1 MNSRLA
7 LRGLAYN
14 GFACVHFLKH
24 ILSRYT
30 IFVWGLL
37 KPLGIW
43 GAFGIAAIDA
53 AFLGLP
59 LDPVVAGYVYN
70 DRTHFFLYALMASAG
85 SAIGSLIIYGIGY
98 EGGELLLRK
107 RMSGER
113 FDRIRRSFEKR
124 EFWALMVP
132 SMLPPPAPFK
142 LFVLSAGVFEM
153 HFTQFLLAIFCGRM
167 VRFLLLSILTLFF
180 GPHVITI
187 AGVLLHKHPALTF
200 GSAVAVVLV
209 IYLIYRLW
217 REPVVE
223 LEHELEEKG

>member
-1 MNSRLA
+1 VSF
-7 LRGLAYN
+7 LR
-14 GFACVHFLKH
+14 H

-43 GAFGIAAIDA
+43 GAFGIAAMDA

-70 DRTHFFLYALMASAG
+70 DRSRFLLYALMASAG
-85 SAIGSLIIYGIGY
+85 SAIGSLIIYAIGY

-107 RMSGER
+107 RISEQR
-113 FDRIRRSFEKR
+113 FQKIRASFEKR

-167 VRFLLLSILTLFF
+167 VRFLVLSALTLVF
-180 GPHVITI
+180 GPHVATF
-187 AGVLLHKHPALTF
+187 AGVLIHKHLALTL
-200 GSAVAVVLV
+200 GSAVAVILAAYV
-209 IYLIYRLW
+209 IYRLW

-223 LEHELEEKG
+223 LEHGLEKKG

>member
-1 MNSRLA
+1 M
-7 LRGLAYN
+7 
-14 GFACVHFLKH
+14 KH

-30 IFVWGLL
+30 VFVWGLL
-37 KPLGIW
+37 KPLGVW
-43 GAFGIAAIDA
+43 GAFGIAAVDA

-59 LDPVVAGYVYN
+59 LDPVVAGYVYG
-70 DRTHFFLYALMASAG
+70 DRSRFLLYALMAAAG
-85 SAIGSLIIYGIGY
+85 SAVGSLIIYWIGY

-107 RMSGER
+107 RMSQRR
-113 FDRIRRSFEKR
+113 FDKICSSFQKR

-153 HFTQFLLAIFCGRM
+153 HLTRFLLAIFCGRM
-167 VRFLLLSILTLFF
+167 VRFLILSLLTLFF
-180 GPHVITI
+180 GPHIVSF
-187 AGVLLHKHPALTF
+187 AGVLIHKHLPLTIV
-200 GSAVAVVLV
+200 SAIIMVVI

-223 LEHELEEKG
+223 LEHELEK

>member
-1 MNSRLA
+1 M
-7 LRGLAYN
+7 
-14 GFACVHFLKH
+14 HFLKH

-37 KPLGIW
+37 KPLGVW

-59 LDPVVAGYVYN
+59 LDPVVAGYVYS
-70 DRTHFFLYALMASAG
+70 DRSRFLLYAVMASAG
-85 SAIGSLIIYGIGY
+85 SALGSLIIYAIGY

-107 RMSGER
+107 RISGQR
-113 FDRIRRSFEKR
+113 FDRIRSSFEKR
-124 EFWALMVP
+124 EFWALMIP

-153 HFTQFLLAIFCGRM
+153 HFTHFLLSIFCGRM
-167 VRFLLLSILTLFF
+167 VRFLVLSVLTLFF
-180 GPHVITI
+180 GPHFISF
-187 AGVLLHKHPALTF
+187 AGVLINKHLTLTI
-200 GSAVAVVLV
+200 GSAVVVILV

-223 LEHELEEKG
+223 LEHELEKKR

>member
-1 MNSRLA
+1 M
-7 LRGLAYN
+7 
-14 GFACVHFLKH
+14 HFLKH

-37 KPLGIW
+37 KPLGLW
-43 GAFGIAAIDA
+43 GAFGIAAVDA

-70 DRTHFFLYALMASAG
+70 DRSRFLLYAVMASAG
-85 SAIGSLIIYGIGY
+85 SALGSLIIYAIGY

-107 RMSGER
+107 RLSSQR
-113 FDRIRRSFEKR
+113 FDRIRASFEKH
-124 EFWALMVP
+124 EFWALMLP

-153 HFTQFLLAIFCGRM
+153 HFTQFLLAVFCGRM
-167 VRFLLLSILTLFF
+167 VRFLMLSALTLMF
-180 GPHVITI
+180 GPHVASF
-187 AGVLLHKHPALTF
+187 AGILLHKHLALTL
-200 GSAVAVVLV
+200 GSAVAVIVFAYV
-209 IYLIYRLW
+209 IYRLW

-223 LEHELEEKG
+223 LEHELEHKG

>member
-1 MNSRLA
+1 MS
-7 LRGLAYN
+7 
-14 GFACVHFLKH
+14 FLKH

-30 IFVWGLL
+30 VFVWALL
-37 KPLGIW
+37 KPLGVW
-43 GAFGIAAIDA
+43 GAFGIAAMDA

-70 DRTHFFLYALMASAG
+70 DRSRFLLYAVMASAG
-85 SAIGSLIIYGIGY
+85 SALGSLIIYGIGY

-107 RMSGER
+107 RISHQR
-113 FDRIRRSFEKR
+113 FEKIRGSFEKR

-167 VRFLLLSILTLFF
+167 VRFLVLSLLTLVF
-180 GPHVITI
+180 GPHVVTF
-187 AGVLLHKHPALTF
+187 AGVLLHKHLALTL
-200 GSAVAVVLV
+200 GSAAAVILFAYV
-209 IYLIYRLW
+209 IYRLW
-217 REPVVE
+217 REPIVE
-223 LEHELEEKG
+223 LEHELEK

>member
-1 MNSRLA
+1 VNL
-7 LRGLAYN
+7 
-14 GFACVHFLKH
+14 LKH

-37 KPLGIW
+37 KPLGVW
-43 GAFGIAAIDA
+43 GAFGIAAVDA

-59 LDPVVAGYVYN
+59 LDPVVAGYVYT
-70 DRTHFFLYALMASAG
+70 DRSHFLLYAIMASAG
-85 SAIGSLIIYGIGY
+85 SALGSLIIYGIGY

-107 RMSGER
+107 RISGPR
-113 FDRIRRSFEKR
+113 FDKIRHSFEKR
-124 EFWALMVP
+124 EFWALMIP

-153 HFTQFLLAIFCGRM
+153 HFTYFLLSIFCGRM
-167 VRFLLLSILTLFF
+167 VRFLLLSVLTLYF
-180 GPHVITI
+180 GPQVVTF
-187 AGVLLHKHPALTF
+187 AGLLLHNHLALSL
-200 GSAVAVVLV
+200 GSAAVLILL

-223 LEHELEEKG
+223 LEHELEK

>member
-1 MNSRLA
+1 M
-7 LRGLAYN
+7 
-14 GFACVHFLKH
+14 
-24 ILSRYT
+24 
-30 IFVWGLL
+30 L

-59 LDPVVAGYVYN
+59 LDPVVAGYVYS
-70 DRTHFFLYALMASAG
+70 DRSRFFLYALMAAAG
-85 SAIGSLIIYGIGY
+85 SAIGSLIIYAIGY

-107 RMSGER
+107 RISEQR
-113 FDRIRRSFEKR
+113 FEKICNAFKKR

-153 HFTQFLLAIFCGRM
+153 HFVRFLLAIFCGRM
-167 VRFLLLSILTLFF
+167 VRFLILSLLTLFF
-180 GPHVITI
+180 GPHIVTF
-187 AGVLLHKHPALTF
+187 AGVLIHKHLALSIV
-200 GSAVAVVLV
+200 SAVAIIGI
-209 IYLIYRLW
+209 IYIIYRLW

-223 LEHELEEKG
+223 LEHELEK